1 MQISSDRKTNT
12 YILQAASSHLGNADF
27 GHYEAVRKLVTKEF
41 KRLDLSYSEDYAVK
55 DEWFY
60 TSDTSN
66 TFLNSQSDLVN
77 LGIENERSLCIYA
90 VLLEIS
96 MKCRFFFILQIIFLS
111 KLND

>member
-1 MQISSDRKTNT
+1 MQISSDKKINT
-12 YILQAASSHLGNADF
+12 YNLLAASSHLGNADF

-41 KRLDLSYSEDYAVK
+41 KRVDLSYSEDYTVK

-66 TFLNSQSDLVN
+66 TFLNSQSDRGN
-77 LGIENERSLCIYA
+77 LGIQNESPVCIYA